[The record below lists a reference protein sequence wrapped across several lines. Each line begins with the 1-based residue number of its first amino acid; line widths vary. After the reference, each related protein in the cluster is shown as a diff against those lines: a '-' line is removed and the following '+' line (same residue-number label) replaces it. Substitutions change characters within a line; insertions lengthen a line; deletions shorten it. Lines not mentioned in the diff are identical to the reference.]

1 MGRTVSH
8 PTRDFLRAYSSLP
21 SADRRVVHDLDSV
34 AVRVAQV
41 ERPSPVSM
49 RPRARR
55 QRHALPFEVR
65 GPGVHVVSRPHDQT
79 QMVQRR
85 APNRVGR
92 RPVQRQVVGAG
103 GEIGIVWVRLPLDV
117 KSKNLR
123 VETLRLGECPYE
135 QREVTKTHMRGR
147 TVGHA
152 QW

>member
-1 MGRTVSH
+1 
-8 PTRDFLRAYSSLP
+8 
-21 SADRRVVHDLDSV
+21 
-34 AVRVAQV
+34 
-41 ERPSPVSM
+41 M
-49 RPRARR
+49 RPRARG
-55 QRHALPFEVR
+55 QRDAPLFKIA
-65 GPGVHVVSRPHDQT
+65 GPRIHVVSRLDDQT

-135 QREVTKTHMRGR
+135 QREVTKTQMRGR